1 MRLIDVDDLIRK
13 LEVFESKK
21 DKKEHY
27 YFTFKGMKELL
38 KNTPTAYN
46 LDKVVEQLEEKALEH
61 AINGQ
66 QFEAD
71 GWDNH
76 ANNEYEIRD
85 AYDKAIE
92 IVKTGGK
99 KNEL

>member
-1 MRLIDVDDLIRK
+1 MRLIDADDLIRK
-13 LEVFESKK
+13 LEIFESKK

-27 YFTFKGMKELL
+27 YFSFKGVKELL
-38 KNTPTAYN
+38 ENAPTAYD
-46 LDKVVEQLEEKALEH
+46 LEKIVGQLEEKALEH

-66 QFEAD
+66 QFGAD

-85 AYDKAIE
+85 VYDKAIE
-92 IVKTGGK
+92 IVKSGGK